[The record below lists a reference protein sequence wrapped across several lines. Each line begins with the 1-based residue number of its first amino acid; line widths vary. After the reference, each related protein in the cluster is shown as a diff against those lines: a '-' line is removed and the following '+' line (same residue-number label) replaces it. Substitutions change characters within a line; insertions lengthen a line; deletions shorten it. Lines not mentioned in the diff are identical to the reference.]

1 MLANYT
7 VNYRCSVKWIFF
19 YSWIRIDIFM
29 TKTAEADPQLSD
41 EKTVKAL
48 NIDFRETQIGL
59 HELNTKLQGKGK
71 LLSDMA

>member
-1 MLANYT
+1 
-7 VNYRCSVKWIFF
+7 
-19 YSWIRIDIFM
+19 M